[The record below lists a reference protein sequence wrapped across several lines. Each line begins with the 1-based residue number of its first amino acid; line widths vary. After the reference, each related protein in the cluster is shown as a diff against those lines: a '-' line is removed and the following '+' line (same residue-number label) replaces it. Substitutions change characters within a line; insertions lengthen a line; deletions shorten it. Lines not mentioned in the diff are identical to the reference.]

1 MPIQLMDF
9 TPAVPSGFGDSNE
22 VRARLSMGL
31 VDRFFFP
38 TILSRKTEI
47 PDEHCLAHALYTVDG
62 EYLWNKQ
69 EA

>member
-9 TPAVPSGFGDSNE
+9 TPAAPSEFGDCDE

-38 TILSRKTEI
+38 TILSRDPEI
-47 PDEHCLAHALYTVDG
+47 PDEHCLGHALYTGDG